1 MKKYLAFP
9 PLQIIFGSITIASLL
24 LAIATEIY
32 LLAAIPLIF
41 LLAYTTIAD
50 YRTVYLLMLACLPL
64 STEFYFP
71 NGLATDLPTE
81 PIIIGLMLVFLFLV
95 LYEQNIVEARFLK
108 HPITLLL
115 LLHFS
120 WIAITTITS
129 SQIIFSTKYLLA
141 KTWYIIVFYFF
152 AGSLFRQEKQIKT
165 AFWWILIPLLFT
177 LVYVN
182 LRHAQYGFS
191 FEDIYKVL
199 HPFYRN
205 HVIYACLMVIFF
217 PFVWYALYW
226 YWEQPKIKW
235 LLIISII
242 FLLVSIYFSYT
253 RAAYVALLIMPI
265 GYLILRLKLIPVAII
280 VGVLSVSGGI
290 IFLAKQNKYL
300 AYAPNYERTITHTEF
315 NSLLEAT
322 YNLEDISTMERFHRW
337 VAAFFMIKE
346 KPLLGFGPG
355 NFYSF
360 YTPFT
365 VNSFRTYVSDNP
377 EQSGIHNY
385 YLMVAVEQ
393 GIIGLLIFLLLCSY
407 VLWKSQVIYYQT
419 SDKIRRTFIIA
430 TFFAFIIICIVQTM
444 NDLIETDKVGA
455 FFFICMSILVN
466 LDLRNQ
472 SKRIHDSRR
481 KDRTTE

>member
-1 MKKYLAFP
+1 MKKYVTFP
-9 PLQIIFGSITIASLL
+9 PLQIIFGSIIVVSLF
-24 LAIATEIY
+24 LAIVTEIY
-32 LLAAIPLIF
+32 LLAAIPLVF
-41 LLAYTTIAD
+41 LLAYATIAD

-81 PIIIGLMLVFLFLV
+81 PIIIGLMFVFLFLV
-95 LYEQNIVEARFLK
+95 LSGQNVVEARFLK

-115 LLHFS
+115 LLHLS

-129 SQIIFSTKYLLA
+129 SQIIFSTKYLFA
-141 KTWYIIVFYFF
+141 KSWYIIVFYFF
-152 AGSLFRQEKQIKT
+152 AGNLFQQEKQIKT
-165 AFWWILIPLLFT
+165 AFWWILIPLLLT
-177 LVYVN
+177 LIYVN
-182 LRHAQYGFS
+182 LGHAQYGFS
-191 FEDIYKVL
+191 FENIYRVL

-242 FLLVSIYFSYT
+242 FLLISIYFSYT

-265 GYLILRLKLIPVAII
+265 SYLILRLKLIPLAIVAGALI
-280 VGVLSVSGGI
+280 VSVGI
-290 IFLAKQNKYL
+290 IFLVNQNKYL

-315 NSLLEAT
+315 SNLLEAT

-346 KPLLGFGPG
+346 KPLMGFGPG

-360 YTPFT
+360 YKPFT
-365 VNSFRTYVSDNP
+365 VSSFRTYVSDNP

-393 GIIGLLIFLLLCSY
+393 GITGLFIFLLLCTY
-407 VLWKSQVIYYQT
+407 VLWKSQVIYHQT
-419 SDKIRRTFIIA
+419 NDNIRRTFIIA
-430 TFFAFIIICIVQTM
+430 VFFVFIIICSVQTM

-455 FFFICMSILVN
+455 FFFICMAILVN

-472 SKRIHDSRR
+472 SEMIYDNR
-481 KDRTTE
+481 KENRTTK